1 MRPRHIMSL
10 PIPWQIFLFVG
21 MAAFPHL
28 AWSHAILTESV
39 PPHEATLDKAPQTV
53 LLKFNA
59 ALEHVITQ
67 VYLIDQNKDE
77 TTLEKT
83 EESKADR
90 IIVRVPPLSP
100 GVYTIL
106 YKVLA
111 RDGHVT
117 QGSIRF
123 TLRGS

>member
-1 MRPRHIMSL
+1 MSRT
-10 PIPWQIFLFVG
+10 IKCQIFLFMC
-21 MAAFPHL
+21 MASFPHL
-28 AWSHAILTESV
+28 AWSHAILVESI
-39 PPHEATLDKAPQTV
+39 PPHEATLKKAPQTI

-67 VYLIDQNKDE
+67 VYLINPNKNE
-77 TTLEKT
+77 TALEKM
-83 EESKADR
+83 EGSKADQ
-90 IIVRVPPLSP
+90 ILVRVPPLSP

-117 QGSIRF
+117 EGTILF
-123 TLRGS
+123 TLLGT